1 MEAYAAEWLNLLLRW
16 FHLIT
21 GIAWI
26 GASFYFVWLDNSLEP
41 PKDPAQKEKG
51 VAGELW
57 AVHGGGFYNPQKYLV
72 APPVL
77 PTHLHWFKWEA
88 YATFLSGF
96 ALLATA
102 YYWKGQSSLLAPGST
117 LDTAW
122 GPVLGLAYL
131 LGGWLVYDLLCRS
144 ALGRNDGRLGLV
156 VGALALGAA
165 YSMTHVF
172 SGRAAYLHAGAML
185 GSIMVANVF
194 FVIIPGQK
202 KLVAAMQAGQSP
214 DPEHGRRAKQRSVHN
229 NYFTLPVLFA
239 MVSNHYAFLYNHAL
253 AGVVLCLV
261 MLGGVLIRHTFNLRH
276 KGKPGWPYF
285 VAGSAL
291 LLVAAF
297 IVRPEPA
304 QAAAAGTPAAD
315 PARALAI
322 VHARCTPC
330 HAEKPSF
337 AGIVAPPGGILLQ
350 TADDLDRLAER
361 VHQQAVVLRAM
372 PLGNLTN
379 LTDAERAE
387 LASWFAGRGE
397 GR

>member
-1 MEAYAAEWLNLLLRW
+1 MEFLGLLIRWL
-16 FHLIT
+16 HVIA

-26 GASFYFVWLDNSLEP
+26 GSSFYFIWLDNSLEP
-41 PKDPAQKEKG
+41 PAPGSDNAKKG
-51 VAGELW
+51 VSGELW
-57 AVHGGGFYNPQKYLV
+57 AVHGGGFYNPQKYAV
-72 APPVL
+72 APAAL
-77 PTHLHWFKWEA
+77 PDTLHWFKWEA
-88 YATFLSGF
+88 YTTWLSGT
-96 ALLATA
+96 ALL
-102 YYWKGQSSLLAPGST
+102 
-117 LDTAW
+117 
-122 GPVLGLAYL
+122 V
-131 LGGWLVYDLLCRS
+131 LVYWLRAGTMMVDPSVAALSAAQAVGIGGASMVGAWFIYDGLCRS
-144 ALGRNDGRLGLV
+144 PLGKNDTL
-156 VGALALGAA
+156 LGAI
-165 YSMTHVF
+165 VF
-172 SGRAAYLHAGAML
+172 GLLVLLAWGLGQVFGGRAAFIQVGASI
-185 GSIMVANVF
+185 GTIMVANVF

-202 KLVAAMQAGQSP
+202 KMVAAMRAGRLP
-214 DPEHGRRAKQRSVHN
+214 DPIYGKRGKQRSVHN

-276 KGKPGWPYF
+276 KGKPGWPFF

-350 TADDLDRLAER
+350 TADDLDRLADR
-361 VHQQAVVLRAM
+361 VHQQSVVLRAM

-387 LASWFAGRGE
+387 LASWYAGRNGAK
-397 GR
+397 